1 MDIGIKLSKINSMKI
16 VYILRFIFI
25 GLLFLDFIAHCYV
38 NISINKFFI
47 DSTNLII
54 ILLIV
59 SLLIEK
65 SLFSVILFL
74 YAVVVCLLNFSPMFM
89 SEKAVEKIYYNM
101 FLGLELSSYIRINIS
116 NKYWLVNPI
125 MNLSFYLAGYIVFLE
140 IPFRQY
146 KKHLFPFNRKS

>member
-1 MDIGIKLSKINSMKI
+1 MKI
-16 VYILRFIFI
+16 IYILRFIFI

-47 DSTNLII
+47 DFTNLII

-65 SLFSVILFL
+65 HLFSVILLL
-74 YAVVVCLLNFSPMFM
+74 YALAVCVLNFSPMFM
-89 SEKAVEKIYYNM
+89 SEKTVEKIYYDM
-101 FLGLELSSYIRINIS
+101 FLGLELSSYIRINVI

-125 MNLSFYLAGYIVFLE
+125 MNLSFYLAGYIVLLE
-140 IPFRQY
+140 IPFRLY
-146 KKHLFPFNRKS
+146 KKKLFPFNKKD